1 MTLATAALVATEHE
15 VASNR
20 RAAYLYLVMSH
31 VGTGCLVA
39 GFLILASCSGSLS
52 FSDVLARIGCSG
64 REPHSSCSSSSSS
77 ASASRPA

>member
-15 VASNR
+15 ERSSR

-39 GFLILASCSGSLS
+39 GFLTLAAASGSLS
-52 FSDVLARIGCSG
+52 LSSLLAGHLVSGSRVTGC
-64 REPHSSCSSSSSS
+64 SSCSLSDL
-77 ASASRPA
+77 A